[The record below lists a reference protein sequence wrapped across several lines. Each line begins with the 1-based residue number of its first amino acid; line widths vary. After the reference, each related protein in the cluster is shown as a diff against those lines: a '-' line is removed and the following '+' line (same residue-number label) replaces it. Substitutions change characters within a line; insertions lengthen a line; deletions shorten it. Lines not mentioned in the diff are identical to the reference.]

1 MTGDQ
6 PEWIEHFANLSLD
19 DALSLAAEQGRP
31 VRVLREG
38 QPMTMDFS
46 PDRVN
51 LLLDNDGH
59 LAKVTWG

>member
-1 MTGDQ
+1 MRVAPTG
-6 PEWIEHFANLSLD
+6 
-19 DALSLAAEQGRP
+19 
-31 VRVLREG
+31 G